1 MAKDDRSPLNPF
13 TGKKH
18 LDTINDD
25 QFLAQC
31 NAEYYSMLQKTQ
43 ILDETP
49 QGQLVRSVAIR
60 LINTVGSYLQKIGR
74 YDYVQDYYEW
84 EVHLVASNV
93 ANAFCMPGG
102 KIVIYSGIL
111 SIADNEESLAFIMG
125 HEMSHALVD
134 HTRTK
139 FSERQR
145 KETLTNIARVGALG
159 LSLFGLG
166 EIGALAFDA
175 ANIADISSEYLLLQ
189 PHGRD
194 QELEAD
200 KLGITLIHLAG
211 YNIEGIPDFWRK
223 MSAQN
228 SNDFDFFSTHPAD
241 AKRINAM
248 NEMIV
253 AIENKTDFYSAPIL
267 SDDFLR
273 SSKKSGA
280 AQANV
285 ESVTSPNL
293 SNESGASLDH
303 SNDSHT
309 SARKVYTG
317 RKFCSSCNSIH
328 GGEDNFCT
336 NCGSRL
342 IPEIKC
348 SKCGGIVGEKDNFCT
363 RCGNR
368 F

>member
-1 MAKDDRSPLNPF
+1 M
-13 TGKKH
+13 
-18 LDTINDD
+18 
-25 QFLAQC
+25 
-31 NAEYYSMLQKTQ
+31 
-43 ILDETP
+43 
-49 QGQLVRSVAIR
+49 
-60 LINTVGSYLQKIGR
+60 QKIGR

-125 HEMSHALVD
+125 HEMSHALLD

-211 YNIEGIPDFWRK
+211 YNIDGIPDFWRK

-241 AKRINAM
+241 AKRI
-248 NEMIV
+248 
-253 AIENKTDFYSAPIL
+253 
-267 SDDFLR
+267 
-273 SSKKSGA
+273 
-280 AQANV
+280 
-285 ESVTSPNL
+285 
-293 SNESGASLDH
+293 
-303 SNDSHT
+303 
-309 SARKVYTG
+309 
-317 RKFCSSCNSIH
+317 CSSCNSIH

>member
-84 EVHLVASNV
+84 EVHLVASDV

-125 HEMSHALVD
+125 HEMSHALLD

-211 YNIEGIPDFWRK
+211 YNIDGIPDFWRK
-223 MSAQN
+223 MSSQN

-241 AKRINAM
+241 AKRI
-248 NEMIV
+248 
-253 AIENKTDFYSAPIL
+253 
-267 SDDFLR
+267 R

-309 SARKVYTG
+309 SARKVFTG

>member
-31 NAEYYSMLQKTQ
+31 NAEYYSMLQKAQ
-43 ILDETP
+43 ILDNTP
-49 QGQLVRSVAIR
+49 QGQLVKSVAVR
-60 LINTVGSYLQKIGR
+60 LINTVGDYLQKIGR

-84 EVHLVASNV
+84 EVHLVASDV

-111 SIADNEESLAFIMG
+111 SIASNEESLAFIMG
-125 HEMSHALVD
+125 HEMSHALLD

-175 ANIADISSEYLLLQ
+175 TNIADISSEYLLLQ

-211 YNIEGIPDFWRK
+211 YNIEGIPEFWRK

-241 AKRINAM
+241 AKRIGAM
-248 NEMIV
+248 NEMIE
-253 AIENKTDFYSAPIL
+253 AIENQNDFYGAPIL
-267 SDDFLR
+267 SDNFLQA
-273 SSKKSGA
+273 SKSGKKDA
-280 AQANV
+280 VVKNEISVDSKNSPGSANQD
-285 ESVTSPNL
+285 NF
-293 SNESGASLDH
+293 
-303 SNDSHT
+303 HT
-309 SARKVYTG
+309 SARKTYTG
-317 RKFCSSCNSIH
+317 RKFCTSCNSIH
-328 GGEDNFCT
+328 SAEDNFCT
-336 NCGSRL
+336 NCGSQL